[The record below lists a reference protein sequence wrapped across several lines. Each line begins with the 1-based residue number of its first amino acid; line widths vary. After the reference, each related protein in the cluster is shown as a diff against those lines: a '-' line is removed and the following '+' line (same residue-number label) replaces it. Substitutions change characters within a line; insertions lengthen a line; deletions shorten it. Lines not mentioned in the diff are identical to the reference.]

1 MPGVEQHSWVLE
13 GTAEITVDRTAPT
26 VREGDRLRFRLRGPS
41 HSHRPGPRRTRYAL
55 MTVLP

>member
-1 MPGVEQHSWVLE
+1 MEQHSWVLE